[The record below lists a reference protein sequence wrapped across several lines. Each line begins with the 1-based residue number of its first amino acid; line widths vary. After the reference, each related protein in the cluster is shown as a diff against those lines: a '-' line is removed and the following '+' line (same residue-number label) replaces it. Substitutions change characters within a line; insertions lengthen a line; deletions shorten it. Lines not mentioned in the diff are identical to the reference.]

1 MCFPLRFLEKLIYLG
16 KKLPKI
22 GREKENLLQSLV
34 QISVCLSSL
43 YMSDSYPSL
52 PNFFPI
58 LPPLSLTSQLF
69 PRCTSLIPHFPIV
82 SPFYLPYP
90 SLPNSFPI
98 LPPLSLTSQLFP
110 VLPPLSLTSQFVLR
124 PVIFHLI
131 FISIFLSSPFRLILN
146 VNFPHVVMEVGFPIA
161 NYSFPR
167 YTVVNKSNNESSS
180 GAKKEPFSDQI
191 FIPAHVLVGANGGKL
206 WLKHFWD

>member
-52 PNFFPI
+52 PNF
-58 LPPLSLTSQLF
+58 
-69 PRCTSLIPHFPIV
+69 
-82 SPFYLPYP
+82 
-90 SLPNSFPI
+90 FPI